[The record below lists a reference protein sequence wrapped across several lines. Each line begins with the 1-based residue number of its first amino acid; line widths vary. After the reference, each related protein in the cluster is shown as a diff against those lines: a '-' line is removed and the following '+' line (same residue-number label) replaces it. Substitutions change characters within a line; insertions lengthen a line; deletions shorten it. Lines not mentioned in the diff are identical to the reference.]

1 MYVFHK
7 NQIMTQDNRD
17 LLKNIAT
24 VLAVGAAIA
33 GVAYLLKDNEKVQD
47 VWAKAKDKATDG
59 LDKVKEGWGDLAET
73 ARSKFSH
80 NA

>member
-1 MYVFHK
+1 
-7 NQIMTQDNRD
+7 MTQDNKT

-24 VLAVGAAIA
+24 VFVVGAAIA

-59 LDKVKEGWGDLAET
+59 LDRVKEGWDGLAET
-73 ARSKFSH
+73 ARSRFSN